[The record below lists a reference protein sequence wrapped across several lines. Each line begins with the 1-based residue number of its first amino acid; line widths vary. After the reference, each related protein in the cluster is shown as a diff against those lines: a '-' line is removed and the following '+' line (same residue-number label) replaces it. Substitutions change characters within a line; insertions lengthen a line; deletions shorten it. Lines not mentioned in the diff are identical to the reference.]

1 MVNQTE
7 KPLRFLQIGD
17 LHITDSGLQND
28 ADLRRIVDEANRNT
42 AGKIDFVYLPGDNA
56 DDGTP
61 DQFGIVHDELS
72 RLSPSWHAIHGD
84 HDFKPRPLD
93 SFYAPFMS
101 SVDRRLTLAQ
111 CSGEKNVCREVRVS
125 AWGAVPI
132 APPAISLPTMSSD
145 DEAECIVTQA
155 SDKPVANAIWPL
167 LSLNFFMADMQA
179 GIGPFL
185 GVFLLAHGWQSGL
198 IGTVMTVG
206 GVAGMLMTTP
216 AGALVDATRRKK
228 LYVIIP
234 GLCTVIGSG
243 IILFSQS
250 FWLVTISQVATAVAG
265 AAIGPAVSGITL
277 GIVRQG
283 GFNRQNGHNQA
294 LNHAGNMV
302 GAGLSGLLGWQFGF
316 TAVFWLAA
324 LFGLL
329 SIASVL
335 MIPGEAIDDDEARG
349 LDTSSGQTGK
359 VGGITVLLEC
369 KPLLILAAA
378 LACFHLGNGAMLP
391 LYGLAVVA
399 NKQGDPAG
407 FVAITIVVAQSTM
420 IFASLIAM
428 RLAERGGYWLVLLV
442 SFIALPIRGILAAH
456 VMNKWGVYPVQILDG
471 IGAGLQSVAVPGLVA
486 RILNGTGR
494 VNVGHGAVMTVQG
507 LGAALSPAIGGWI
520 AQEIGYGAMFV
531 TLGSFALGSIALWL
545 GFASLLRPACARPR
559 DTSAPALAGPLAAGA
574 H

>member
-1 MVNQTE
+1 VTKAPN
-7 KPLRFLQIGD
+7 KP
-17 LHITDSGLQND
+17 
-28 ADLRRIVDEANRNT
+28 EA
-42 AGKIDFVYLPGDNA
+42 K
-56 DDGTP
+56 
-61 DQFGIVHDELS
+61 
-72 RLSPSWHAIHGD
+72 
-84 HDFKPRPLD
+84 
-93 SFYAPFMS
+93 
-101 SVDRRLTLAQ
+101 
-111 CSGEKNVCREVRVS
+111 
-125 AWGAVPI
+125 AV
-132 APPAISLPTMSSD
+132 
-145 DEAECIVTQA
+145 
-155 SDKPVANAIWPL
+155 WPL

-234 GLCTVIGSG
+234 GLCTVVASG
-243 IILFSQS
+243 IILLSQS

-277 GIVRQG
+277 GIVRQA

-324 LFGLL
+324 LFGVF

-335 MIPGEAIDDDEARG
+335 MIPSASIDDDEARG
-349 LDTSSGQTGK
+349 LDNSSGDGGK

-369 KPLLILAAA
+369 RPLLILAAA

-407 FVAITIVVAQSTM
+407 FVAITIVVAQGTM
-420 IFASLIAM
+420 ILASLIAM
-428 RLAERGGYWLVLLV
+428 RLAEKEGYWLVLLV
-442 SFIALPIRGILAAH
+442 SFIALPIRGVIAAH
-456 VMNKWGVYPVQILDG
+456 LINKWGVYPVQILDG

-507 LGAALSPAIGGWI
+507 LGASLSPAIGGWI
-520 AQEIGYGAMFV
+520 AQEVGYGAMFPI
-531 TLGSFALGSIALWL
+531 LGSFALGSIALWL
-545 GFASLLRPACARPR
+545 GFTSLLRPACARPQR
-559 DTSAPALAGPLAAGA
+559 SSERVAARALAVGVR
-574 H
+574 

>member
-1 MVNQTE
+1 VKQ
-7 KPLRFLQIGD
+7 
-17 LHITDSGLQND
+17 
-28 ADLRRIVDEANRNT
+28 
-42 AGKIDFVYLPGDNA
+42 
-56 DDGTP
+56 
-61 DQFGIVHDELS
+61 
-72 RLSPSWHAIHGD
+72 
-84 HDFKPRPLD
+84 
-93 SFYAPFMS
+93 
-101 SVDRRLTLAQ
+101 
-111 CSGEKNVCREVRVS
+111 
-125 AWGAVPI
+125 
-132 APPAISLPTMSSD
+132 SSD
-145 DEAECIVTQA
+145 RVTA
-155 SDKPVANAIWPL
+155 KGIRPL

-206 GVAGMLMTTP
+206 GVAGMVMTTP

-234 GLCTVIGSG
+234 GICTVIASG
-243 IILFSQS
+243 LILLSQN
-250 FWLVTISQVATAVAG
+250 FWLVTLSQVATAIAG
-265 AAIGPAVSGITL
+265 AAIGPAVAGITL
-277 GIVRQG
+277 GMVRQA

-324 LFGLL
+324 LFGVL

-335 MIPGEAIDDDEARG
+335 LIPKDAIDDDEARG
-349 LDTSSGQTGK
+349 LDRSTDADAK

-407 FVAITIVVAQSTM
+407 FVAITIVVAQATM
-420 IFASLIAM
+420 ILASLVAM
-428 RLAERGGYWLVLLV
+428 RLAEKEGYWLVLLV
-442 SFIALPIRGILAAH
+442 SFMALPIRGVLAAY
-456 VMNKWGVYPVQILDG
+456 VMNKWGVYPVQFLDG

-486 RILNGTGR
+486 RILSGTGR
-494 VNVGHGAVMTVQG
+494 VNVGQGAVMTVQG
-507 LGAALSPAIGGWI
+507 LGASLSPAIGGWI
-520 AQEIGYGAMFV
+520 AQDIGYGPMFLI
-531 TLGSFALGSIALWL
+531 LGSFALVSIALWL
-545 GFASLLRPACARPR
+545 GFASLLRPACARPKEAE
-559 DTSAPALAGPLAAGA
+559 TAAPADALPMGA